1 MTIEQYT
8 NNPNHYEVYDSITD
22 AEPIAEFDIAENR
35 LNGWQQIHWLYGED
49 SVDIDT
55 LSEINNILYVG

>member
-22 AEPIAEFDIAENR
+22 AEAIAEFEIVENR

-49 SVDIDT
+49 TVDIDT